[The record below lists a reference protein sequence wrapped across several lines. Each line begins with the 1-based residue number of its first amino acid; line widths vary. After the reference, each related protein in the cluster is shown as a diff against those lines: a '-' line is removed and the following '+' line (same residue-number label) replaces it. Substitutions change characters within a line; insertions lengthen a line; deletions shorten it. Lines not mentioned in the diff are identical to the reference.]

1 MKRKMRG
8 RGRDVGFIYF
18 DIYLFFYGRYIPKT
32 IKLTIILSKH
42 EEGKAYEVHYIV
54 LYITAGLS
62 IRTQK

>member
-1 MKRKMRG
+1 MKRKMRE
-8 RGRDVGFIYF
+8 VEEEMFT
-18 DIYLFFYGRYIPKT
+18 LTSKT

-42 EEGKAYEVHYIV
+42 EEGKAYEVGYIV